1 MEKLETIHL
10 EYVDKTMIP
19 TYGGQ
24 TINVT
29 YVLTHTRYG
38 IKNQYNVTAEVRG
51 LQDGS
56 PYLNVVSVERKDNN
70 EETLIDSAVEELFES
85 KLT

>member
-1 MEKLETIHL
+1 METINL
-10 EYVDKTMIP
+10 EYLDKAMRP

-38 IKNQYNVTAEVRG
+38 IKNQYNITTEVRG

-56 PYLNVVSVERKDNN
+56 PFLEVVSVERLNNN
-70 EETLIDSAVEELFES
+70 EETLTDEGVEDLFDSNIR
-85 KLT
+85 